1 MDFLSGSVGRTWLQL
16 AADLGRARDSLTM
29 PIGYNPFREARRVA
43 AKILMH
49 KASSPIIIPATVV
62 ATLPAT
68 MRTGTV
74 IGPDNDGV
82 RVGSRWDGND
92 GRNSQSDR
100 KDSFF
105 HGRFTS
111 GYWTAVK

>member
-1 MDFLSGSVGRTWLQL
+1 
-16 AADLGRARDSLTM
+16 M

-49 KASSPIIIPATVV
+49 QASSPIIIPAAVV
-62 ATLPAT
+62 ATLPAA

-74 IGPDNDGV
+74 IGTDNDGV

-105 HGRFTS
+105 HGSFTS
-111 GYWTAVK
+111 VYWTAVK